1 MQFGQYTQ
9 IIPLQLLHKAIT
21 VTYSLD
27 QQNNNINLQKFAFPS
42 PSPKATT
49 HIRIQETKWV
59 SDNDGFKQKQFIN
72 KYYSHTII
80 KSDAQLFILTSLLN
94 ATGLYIS
101 MDNQYITFCRIQS
114 EAQQGSNM
122 WKQACSAQSIIACRD
137 IDKTVHLTTK

>member
-1 MQFGQYTQ
+1 MGIEGSNPVPFSWESNTLVDALKCQPHHIVLMMQFGQYTQ

-101 MDNQYITFCRIQS
+101 MDN
-114 EAQQGSNM
+114 
-122 WKQACSAQSIIACRD
+122 
-137 IDKTVHLTTK
+137 